1 MLLVLQQNNL
11 LEAADS
17 APVFQG
23 TIPDIFERKD
33 TGSHVYDLSP
43 YFTGADSYAISP
55 AVEAGWNFN
64 TSTGVL
70 TIDTDAIGLFGPYTV
85 TASNAFGDTPSN
97 AFDVEV
103 AKKDTGA
110 GRPKRPR
117 RRLLVEINGEDFE
130 VSSADEAS
138 ALLAEARQIAAA
150 AIQKARKASVRVGR
164 GLPRPRITTEAP
176 ELKQVVADARRD
188 IVSLFDG
195 LARDLEIAAL
205 MRKRIEEQDEE
216 EEALIRFLM

>member
-17 APVFQG
+17 APTFQG
-23 TIPDIFERKD
+23 TIQDIFERKD
-33 TGSHVYDLSP
+33 TGSHEYDLSP
-43 YFTGADSYAISP
+43 YFIGADTYAIAP
-55 AVEAGWNFN
+55 ALESGWSFDTN
-64 TSTGVL
+64 TGVL
-70 TIDTDAIGLFGPYTV
+70 VIDTDAIGQFGPYTV

-103 AKKDTGA
+103 AVKNTGA

-130 VSSADEAS
+130 VSSEDEARV
-138 ALLAEARQIAAA
+138 LLDQAREIAAK
-150 AIQKARKASVRVGR
+150 AIEKARKAPVRVTR
-164 GLPRPRITTEAP
+164 GVQRPRISTPAP
-176 ELKQVVADARRD
+176 ELKQVVAEARRE
-188 IVSLFDG
+188 IVDLFDG
-195 LARDLEIAAL
+195 LARDMEIAAF
-205 MRKRIEEQDEE
+205 MRKQIEDEE

>member
-11 LEAADS
+11 LEADS
-17 APVFQG
+17 APTFQG

-33 TGSHVYDLSP
+33 TGTHDYDLSP
-43 YFTGADSYAISP
+43 YFIGADSYSISP
-55 AVEAGWNFN
+55 AVETGWSFN
-64 TSTGVL
+64 TSTAVL
-70 TIDTDAIGLFGPYTV
+70 TIDTDALGLFGPYTV
-85 TASNAFGDTPSN
+85 TATNAFGTADSN

-103 AKKDTGA
+103 AVKNTGA

-117 RRLLVEINGEDFE
+117 RRLLVEINGQDFE
-130 VSSADEAS
+130 VSGADEARV
-138 ALLAEARQIAAA
+138 LLDQARQVAAA
-150 AIQKARKASVRVGR
+150 AIQKARKASVRIPGGV
-164 GLPRPRITTEAP
+164 PRPRIITEAP

-205 MRKRIEEQDEE
+205 MRKQMEEQDEE
-216 EEALIRFLM
+216 DDLIRLLM

>member
-1 MLLVLQQNNL
+1 MLLPLQQNNL
-11 LEAADS
+11 LESGS
-17 APVFQG
+17 APIFQG

-33 TGSHVYDLSP
+33 TGTHDYDLSP
-43 YFTGADSYAISP
+43 YFIGADSYSISP

-70 TIDTDAIGLFGPYTV
+70 TIDTDALGLFGPYTV
-85 TASNAFGDTPSN
+85 TATNAFGTADSN

-103 AKKDTGA
+103 AKKDAGA

-130 VSSADEAS
+130 VSSEDEART
-138 ALLAEARQIAAA
+138 LLEQARQIATK
-150 AIQKARKASVRVGR
+150 AIEKARKAPVRVTR
-164 GLPRPRITTEAP
+164 GVQRPSIRTDAP
-176 ELKQVVADARRD
+176 ELKQVVAKARRE

-195 LARDLEIAAL
+195 LSRDMEIAAL
-205 MRKRIEEQDEE
+205 MRKQMEEDEE